1 MYMNTKNNFKIA
13 WIVLAVIVVFST
25 ALRFYK
31 LDQIPPSLS
40 WDEAAVGYNAYTIAN
55 WGKDEWGKSFPL
67 VFKSFE
73 DDKSPVHVYLTAVAV
88 RFLDLSEFSTRL
100 PSAFFGVFNV
110 ILIFFLAQRIFRS
123 FSVGL

>member
-55 WGKDEWGKSFPL
+55 WGKDKWGKSFPL

-73 DDKSPVHVYLTAVAV
+73 DDKHPVHIYITAFWVKLLGSSDFV
-88 RFLDLSEFSTRL
+88 TRFPAAL
-100 PSAFFGVFNV
+100 FG
-110 ILIFFLAQRIFRS
+110 
-123 FSVGL
+123 